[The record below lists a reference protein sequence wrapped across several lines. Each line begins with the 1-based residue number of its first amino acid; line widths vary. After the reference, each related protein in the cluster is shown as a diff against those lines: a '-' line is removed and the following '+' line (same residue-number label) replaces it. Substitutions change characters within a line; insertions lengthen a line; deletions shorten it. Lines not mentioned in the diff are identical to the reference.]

1 MYFKMV
7 IVSLVNI
14 HHLTVTNFFV
24 MGTSE
29 INSFRNLQ
37 IYNIVL
43 TTVTMLFV
51 TSPRLTYF
59 VTGSL
64 YH

>member
-1 MYFKMV
+1 MV

-24 MGTSE
+24 MGTSK

-43 TTVTMLFV
+43 TTVTMLFI
-51 TSPRLTYF
+51 TSPRLTI
-59 VTGSL
+59 L
-64 YH
+64 